1 MFGQRWSSTRPR
13 LEFPPRPEA
22 RQGNRRGAIARHEGT
37 FRRRS
42 HRRTKEGRAPDLLM
56 IVRADR
62 YDWRSLDTAPVDE
75 DVTLLV
81 SEGRVHSAF
90 FVVRIPLAG
99 ALDQ

>member
-1 MFGQRWSSTRPR
+1 
-13 LEFPPRPEA
+13 
-22 RQGNRRGAIARHEGT
+22 
-37 FRRRS
+37 
-42 HRRTKEGRAPDLLM
+42 M